1 MNVRIGITSAVA
13 GAAALLLSGPVY
25 GAADVANCSKKIN
38 QEGAKIQAGALKAFA
53 GCNDA
58 WRKQQL
64 GKATLAK
71 AAADCQKSLD
81 TKFFGAGKTLDKEF
95 AKTAALAPASCTDAN
110 LSQLGHLPTAQ
121 FGNRWAVAVTLDA
134 VQAAYDQQIMMT
146 RDWVN
151 IMSVLG
157 GLTPDPATGETVTP
171 ACALCAKYA
180 NSPCQEHSCTYVQP
194 PPAAQSAALVSLNE
208 GTLEIPVPLMGTTAL
223 NFCNTGATNLLDGI
237 TTLGEY
243 PVFGE
248 AGKQLLPANI
258 PGVGY
263 ACVKAI
269 GAEGFLSCKTSGNTR
284 VDYTTCQD
292 HTADVPNAAGST
304 SSGECASQTLCLQSA
319 ADIGNP
325 GSGISK
331 HDNVT
336 NGGACIALSPA
347 AGAAG
352 EMFVNNTTQIVVT
365 LSTQV
370 GNDGLRCTNDDTPSS
385 PGTPGT
391 TSLTTGTAN
400 TQVID
405 ADNVEGSNLV
415 PVSGSVT
422 GSVFPCNTLASST
435 LSGGQIAG
443 AFPALHALIVGG
455 TAFDSVTTF
464 EISCQ

>member
-1 MNVRIGITSAVA
+1 MNVRIGITIAAV

-25 GAADVANCSKKIN
+25 AAADVANCSKKID

-58 WRKQQL
+58 YRKTQL
-64 GKATLAK
+64 NKATLAK

-95 AKTAALAPASCTDAN
+95 AKTVALAPASCTDSN

-134 VQAAYDQQIMMT
+134 LQAAYDQQIMMT

-151 IMSVLG
+151 LLSVLG
-157 GLTPDPATGETVTP
+157 GLTPDPATGEFVTP
-171 ACALCAKYA
+171 TCALCAKHA
-180 NSPCQEHSCTYVQP
+180 AAPCQEHSCTYVQP
-194 PPAAQSAALVSLNE
+194 PPAAQSQALVTINE
-208 GTLEIPVPLMGTTAL
+208 GQLEIPVPLKGTTAL

-248 AGKQLLPANI
+248 AGKQLLPADI

-292 HTADVPNAAGST
+292 HTADTPNATGAT
-304 SSGECASQTLCLQSA
+304 ASGECTSQTTCLQSA
-319 ADIGNP
+319 TDIGNA

-331 HDNVT
+331 HPGVV
-336 NGGACIALSPA
+336 NGGACVTLSPT

-352 EMFVNNTTQIVVT
+352 DMFVNNTTQIVVT

-370 GNDGLRCTNDDTPSS
+370 GADGLRCTNDDMPSS

-391 TSLTTGTAN
+391 TSLTTGSAD

-415 PVSGSVT
+415 PVSGGVV
-422 GSVFPCNTLASST
+422 GSLFPCNTLASST
-435 LSGGQIAG
+435 LSGGQIVG
-443 AFPALHALIVGG
+443 AFPALHAIIVGA
-455 TAFDSVTTF
+455 TAFDSTTTF